1 MSRASLV
8 LAASLGLVACARH
21 PAAPASPSGP
31 PAQLASTAAGSDDV
45 IVARV
50 NGRPVWGSCVAAEAA
65 GPEMEGSGPV
75 PGPGAARQAA
85 LDACIA
91 FELLAQQA
99 EARGLATDP
108 EVVDATRT
116 ALVGQLVAH
125 EFEDGIT
132 RPEQIG
138 PTWNRVAAHMR
149 PALSHDEAR
158 GSTYVRVVVAP
169 KATPAD
175 DAAAHAVADRIA
187 AAVNAAPGLTS
198 PDFVALALQA
208 AAGQKIQHGDV
219 LPNLRGWFTPPYGDA
234 LFALPELGA
243 TSPAVRTKWG
253 WDVILYTS
261 QLPATHPSEDALVR
275 DMMPEAKHAYFRAWV
290 EQIRRALGVRV
301 QRFPDHIAALGSL
314 P

>member
-8 LAASLGLVACARH
+8 LALLLGLVACARH
-21 PAAPASPSGP
+21 QAAPASPSGP

-65 GPEMEGSGPV
+65 GSTRE
-75 PGPGAARQAA
+75 AA

-132 RPEQIG
+132 TPQQIG
-138 PTWNRVAAHMR
+138 PIWKRVAAHMV

-158 GSTYVRVVVAP
+158 GSTYVRVEVGP

-175 DAAAHAVADRIA
+175 DAAAHALADRIA
-187 AAVNAAPGLTS
+187 AAANAAPGLTS
-198 PDFVALALQA
+198 PDFVALALQV
-208 AAGQKIQHGDV
+208 AAGKKIQHADV
-219 LPNLRGWFTPPYGDA
+219 LPNLRGWFDGPYGDA

-253 WDVILYTS
+253 WDVVLYTS
-261 QLPATHPSEDALVR
+261 LLPATHPSKDELVR
-275 DMMPEAKHAYFRAWV
+275 DMMPEAKHAYFNVWV
-290 EQIRRALGVRV
+290 EQIRRALGVHV
-301 QRFPDHIAALGSL
+301 QRYPDHIAALGRQ